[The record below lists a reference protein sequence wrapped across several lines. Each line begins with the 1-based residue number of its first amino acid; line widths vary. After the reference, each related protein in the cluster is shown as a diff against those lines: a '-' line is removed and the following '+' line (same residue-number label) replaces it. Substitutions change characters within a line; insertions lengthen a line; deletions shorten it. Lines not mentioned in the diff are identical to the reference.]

1 MIPFCQVP
9 KSPIDSQT
17 SSLLKYKALYADG
30 TPDH

>member
-9 KSPIDSQT
+9 ISPIDSQT
-17 SSLLKYKALYADG
+17 SLLKYKALYADG